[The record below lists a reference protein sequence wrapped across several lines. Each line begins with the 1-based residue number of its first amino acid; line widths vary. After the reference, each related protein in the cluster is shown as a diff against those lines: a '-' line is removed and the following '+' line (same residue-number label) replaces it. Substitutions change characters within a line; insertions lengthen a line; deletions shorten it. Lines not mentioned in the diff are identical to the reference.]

1 MFLGHPGV
9 AVAGHRLV
17 GGHSVSAAIGLENLT
32 VAYERRPAVHH
43 ISGRFEAGSLTA
55 IVGPNGAGKSTL
67 IKAIAGTM
75 KPAQG

>member
-55 IVGPNGAGKSTL
+55 IV
-67 IKAIAGTM
+67 
-75 KPAQG
+75 